1 MDFIVENKIEILEK
15 KMLAGAPES
24 IVYDILSAVARREI
38 ELAAGASK
46 KNSLN
51 VMSLSELR
59 RRAHSRGMEVDGSR
73 EMLISALKTASA
85 PATDNAL

>member
-38 ELAAGASK
+38 ERAAGASK
-46 KNSLN
+46 KNS

-59 RRAHSRGMEVDGSR
+59 RRAHARGLEVDGSR
-73 EMLISALKTASA
+73 EMLISALKRAST
-85 PATDNAL
+85 PASD